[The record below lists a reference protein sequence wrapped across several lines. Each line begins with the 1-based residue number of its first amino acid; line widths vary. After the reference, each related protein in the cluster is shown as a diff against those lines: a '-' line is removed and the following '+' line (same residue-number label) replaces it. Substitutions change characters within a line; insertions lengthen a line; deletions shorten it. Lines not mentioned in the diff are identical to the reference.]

1 MTSRFDNRTKAV
13 FKKDIKFSTKLE
25 KYWWDSWLNQCEQRE
40 DITIKNPRDNG
51 CGNDGEFIAK
61 GNTAGADY
69 MADVQYLWLN
79 TQDLPVEIKWV
90 PTAGKFTLKENDL
103 KSYVKEGACILFIYN
118 SVKCGTDLRKPKN
131 YDFDKHV
138 KLIESKRDQMRWGL
152 MMRAS
157 VKELYENAKQEA
169 LFKPIHYM
177 GNKLGIILKQEDYS
191 KWFQE
196 EAWI

>member
-25 KYWWDSWLNQCEQRE
+25 KYWWDNWLKHCEQRE
-40 DITIKNPRDNG
+40 DITVKNPRDNG

-69 MADVQYLWLN
+69 MADVQYLKADV
-79 TQDLPVEIKWV
+79 QDLPVEIKWV

-103 KSYVKEGACILFIYN
+103 KSYVKEGACILFVYN
-118 SVKCGTDLRKPKN
+118 SIRCGTDLRKPKS

-138 KLIESKRDQMRWGL
+138 KLIESKRDQMKWGL
-152 MMRAS
+152 MMQAS
-157 VKELYENAKQEA
+157 VKKLYEDAKQKA
-169 LFKPIHYM
+169 LFEPIHYM
-177 GNKLGIILKQEDYS
+177 GNKLGIILKEADYG